1 MGMKEDA
8 VSDFRF
14 RRGSP
19 GGAFLS
25 LSKAI
30 VKFIMLPLG
39 MLALIAGIGNGLP
52 TGGMDFA
59 AIIEQLSVYLN
70 RLMVYA
76 IPLVILAIPL
86 GFYPKGNYARIPFKL
101 IYGLYLALLL
111 LLFTDGGV
119 LSMSLD
125 GSTLG
130 IEGLT
135 AVKVD
140 LRIQT
145 VIYIL
150 ALISVVKAFMAFAE
164 FGSYRKD
171 YLKSMAEKEEAGGD
185 DRGSDGNSDGK
196 SKRRRRDR
204 KKTEE

>member
-8 VSDFRF
+8 VSDFRL

-25 LSKAI
+25 LCIAL
-30 VKFIMLPLG
+30 VKYIMIPLG
-39 MLALIAGIGNGLP
+39 LLSLLGSLANGLSS
-52 TGGMDFA
+52 GSGLDFGTV
-59 AIIEQLSVYLN
+59 IDQLAVYLD

-76 IPLVILAIPL
+76 IPLIVLAIPL

-111 LLFTDGGV
+111 LMFTDGGV
-119 LSMSLD
+119 LSISLD
-125 GSTLG
+125 GSALSAG
-130 IEGLT
+130 EISG
-135 AVKVD
+135 VRVD
-140 LRIQT
+140 LRIQA

-171 YLKSMAEKEEAGGD
+171 YLDSLAEKAGDSEE
-185 DRGSDGNSDGK
+185 
-196 SKRRRRDR
+196 
-204 KKTEE
+204 